1 MLSTVSVTS
10 GRIFYAAESKPTSLI
25 GMAIFNNGLQFIM
38 GEDKTFRA
46 RIIAARNVSRDYKL
60 PGRDRVRGKLLDNV
74 FENHIKNQ
82 REKLLNGSYIY
93 GISFQG
99 DGTTIKDTP
108 LLNILAWGVYLP
120 VSI

>member
-1 MLSTVSVTS
+1 
-10 GRIFYAAESKPTSLI
+10 
-25 GMAIFNNGLQFIM
+25 MAIFKNGIQLRIW
-38 GEDKTFRA
+38 EDETFRA
-46 RIIAARNVSRDYKL
+46 IISTARIVSRNYKL
-60 PGRDRVRGKLLDNV
+60 TGRETVRGMLLDIL
-74 FENHIKNQ
+74 FDNHIKSQ
-82 REKLLNGSYIY
+82 HEKLLNGSYIY